1 MDAAAGEG
9 ERRGEKRPAG
19 EWRRRR
25 AFRESEREEIE
36 RDGVAAEA
44 AKRRTIARA
53 SAEQKPQSAELAK
66 LGGLVG

>member
-19 EWRRRR
+19 EWRRWR

-53 SAEQKPQSAELAK
+53 SAEQSPKVQSLQN
-66 LGGLVG
+66 LRSLVG